1 MSSLRGAEDLAEFI
15 GQNYSGRIV
24 EVGAGHVPAV
34 ALQLLARGL
43 DVVLT
48 YREER
53 LLGSGRIEE
62 DDIFAPRM
70 ELYQGASLLYSI
82 RPPLELQIAMGD
94 VAARVGADILVRPLQ
109 DEVAELPGF
118 ARRLVNAGEARFY
131 LFRAKASTFESV
143 YSFR

>member
-15 GQNYSGRIV
+15 GQNYSDRIV
-24 EVGAGHVPAV
+24 EVGAGRVLEV
-34 ALQLLARGL
+34 ARLLSARGL
-43 DVVLT
+43 EVVLT
-48 YREER
+48 DKEEWQ
-53 LLGSGRIEE
+53 LGSLRIEE

-70 ELYQGASLLYSI
+70 ELYRGASLIYSI

-94 VAARVGADILVRPLQ
+94 VAAQVGADILIRPLQ

-131 LFRAKASTFESV
+131 LFREKATD
-143 YSFR
+143 